1 MLATDVT
8 VAVGTTAQS
17 SSPSP
22 GAISL
27 SLLRS
32 FELRIDGR
40 PVQVPLG
47 SQRVV
52 AFLVLNRS
60 RVARIFLAGNL
71 WIDASEER
79 AAAALRTALWRL
91 GRPAG
96 AIVRSQGPWL
106 SIDPAVEVDVDAA
119 TRTARGLLDEPDG
132 SVTTTALAQLR
143 DDGDLLADWYDDWVL
158 IERERFRQLRLHA
171 LEALCRRLS
180 GEGRHAH
187 ATEAGLAAVAGEPLR
202 ESAHRAL
209 IAAHLTEG
217 NACEALRQYRV
228 CKDLLRSE
236 LGLEPSPQLELL
248 VAHLRMA

>member
-1 MLATDVT
+1 MLNTEVT
-8 VAVGTTAQS
+8 LPG
-17 SSPSP
+17 SPRSHPERP
-22 GAISL
+22 GAVSL

-40 PVQVPLG
+40 PVSVPLG
-47 SQRVV
+47 SQRVL

-96 AIVRSQGPWL
+96 EIVRAQGPWL
-106 SIDPAVEVDVDAA
+106 SIDPAVEVDVDIA
-119 TRTARGLLDEPDG
+119 TRTARGLLDQPDR
-132 SVTTTALAQLR
+132 SETTTALAQLR
-143 DDGDLLADWYDDWVL
+143 DEGDLLADWYDDWVL

-180 GEGRHAH
+180 GEGRHAY
-187 ATEAGLAAVAGEPLR
+187 ATEAGLAAVASEPLR

-209 IAAHLTEG
+209 IAAHLNEG
-217 NACEALRQYRV
+217 NAGEALRQYRV
-228 CKDLLRSE
+228 CQALLRDE
-236 LGLEPSPQLELL
+236 LGLEPSEQLKLL
-248 VAHLRMA
+248 VAHLRTT